1 MHVEVHARLDVL
13 PALQVD
19 VLDALVDVLQLA
31 VLHALVHV
39 VADVLEVLLE
49 DAPDV
54 LVGAHHHVV

>member
-1 MHVEVHARLDVL
+1 MHVEVHALLDVL

-39 VADVLEVLLE
+39 VADVQEVQLE
-49 DAPDV
+49 DVPDV